1 MSKWMVPADQ
11 LDDDQNNF
19 LNAEFNSKSNQWIN
33 GFPGSGKSILLMH
46 TLAKI
51 LEQEPSASICII
63 YFTHSLKQMYIVG
76 RIELGINYGR
86 VLFKTYLQYQKKPEY
101 FDYIL
106 CDEVQDLTP
115 SVLRLMKDNCRK
127 LYLSGDPN
135 QSIFKDNPQTEEP
148 VVNPK
153 EIGGITNATEY
164 QLTTIHRLTKSVIEI
179 ISHLM
184 PSMEILSSKRSAK
197 KNDVT
202 PRLAKFDDKESEVNY
217 IIEKAFETI
226 EVEKSIVILLPT
238 HNYIE
243 NFSSLYAESRNFEVF
258 SGSKNSNRHDYEL
271 FNRHYHNLKLHYV
284 GNSYGDLHKASNEGK
299 IILMTYHSAKGL
311 DFDSVYLPFLDENA
325 YISSKI
331 LFMVGLSRSKETLTL
346 SYSGSAH
353 DYLDEIQQLCV
364 SVDTKEVIEEEV
376 FDF

>member
-1 MSKWMVPADQ
+1 MSKWMIPVDQ

-46 TLAKI
+46 TLARI
-51 LEQEPSASICII
+51 LEQEPSASVCII

-86 VLFKTYLQYQKKPEY
+86 VLFKTYLQYQKSPAY

-115 SVLRLMKDNCRK
+115 SVLRLMKDNCKK

-153 EIGGITNATEY
+153 EIGNITSATEY

-184 PSMEILSSKRSAK
+184 PSMEILSSKINAK

-202 PRLAKFDDKESEVNY
+202 PRLAKFDDKESEVKY

-226 EVEKSIVILLPT
+226 EIEKSVVILLPT
-238 HNYIE
+238 HDYIE
-243 NFSSLYAESRNFEVF
+243 SFSSLYAKSKSFEIF
-258 SGSKNSNRHDYEL
+258 SGLKTSKKQDYEL
-271 FNRHYHNLKLHYV
+271 FNKHYHNLKLHYI

-311 DFDSVYLPFLDENA
+311 DFDSVYLPFLDKNA
-325 YISSKI
+325 YISSKT

-346 SYSGSAH
+346 SYSGNAH
-353 DYLDEIQQLCV
+353 YYLDEIKKLCV
-364 SVDTKEVIEEEV
+364 SVDTKEIIEEEV